1 MIKHHFMENK
11 VFSKCVAVVLAMS
24 MVFTTGLTSV
34 SHAEEARPVGEIKKI
49 DTPLEDGVYYAQVDL
64 WNASSDQASMG
75 NQALRGSMDY
85 KSRHAEDA
93 EAYDKAIVIVKD
105 KKATAL
111 LEYMPM
117 GFIGKYGFL
126 MEFDSLDAKNYQQWG
141 GLYEGS
147 SHLEIADILSIHRTK
162 DGKTVH
168 DAYNDPESSEV
179 FNGGENHA
187 RPACHDYKGGEINI
201 SDVPYPHLMAV
212 DCTPIASDRGK
223 GDGMVI
229 PETIDQYS
237 ADNYPYV
244 HVFVPVMFTIM
255 PTSGDQD
262 ARLKVDWKGAQKIE
276 NPENIL
282 EYRLYQAKQIEKG
295 IYTGESYENLQNT
308 IASVTEKMNNVWPGQ
323 DVTLNGSG
331 FNAQPKAELHNFT
344 ADEEA
349 AMIKALDDAEKALKV
364 TGADYS
370 RVNEAVKK
378 VPADLSRYTDETAK
392 AVKDAVDAV
401 DYNLTINEQDAVN
414 EMAEKINAAV
424 KALELKPEPVKP
436 ADPEKPGETDPSE
449 LEDGTYLVKGSMVK
463 TDRVSPSM
471 SDSAINHNIKLTVD
485 DGKYYVTMNFDGV
498 TYLGKHGY
506 LGTLKYFKSGFTL
519 DKYGKPLGTLA
530 DVNVESY
537 QLDKNG
543 KRLVDEYGT
552 DYPDVVT
559 FELVKEAVKDGYAPL
574 QVFVPVME
582 SISEGTGTQPV
593 YLKLNWDTVE
603 KTDADDDRFEPEEK
617 EETPAVNVADKDTGI
632 RVNAPVNTFKE
643 KVELVV
649 NAIKAD
655 TEEYRKAE
663 EALKNVGKKFKL
675 FELHFENAAGT
686 EIQPDGKVTVKYP
699 VPEGYNPDR
708 IAVYRINDNGTKTKM
723 VGVVKGGFIE
733 ITQNHFSYYAVVE
746 EGSTITDAENTAIV
760 NGNSPKT
767 GDAATMMPWMV
778 LALAAG
784 AAVVLLKRKEN

>member
-1 MIKHHFMENK
+1 MENR
-11 VFSKCVAVVLAMS
+11 VFSKCVAVLLAMS

-34 SHAEEARPVGEIKKI
+34 SHAEEARPVGEIRKI
-49 DTPLEDGVYYAQVDL
+49 DVPLDDGVYYAQVDL
-64 WNASSDQASMG
+64 WNASSNQASMG

-85 KSRHAEDA
+85 KSRHEEDA

-126 MEFDSLDAKNYQQWG
+126 MEFDALNAANYQQWG
-141 GLYEGS
+141 GIYEGN
-147 SHLEIADILSIHRTK
+147 SHLEIADVLSIHRTT
-162 DGKTVH
+162 DGKTVY
-168 DAYNDPESSEV
+168 DAYNNPESSEV
-179 FNGGENHA
+179 FNCGEKHK
-187 RPACHDYKGGEINI
+187 RPACHDYKGGKINI

-212 DCTPIASDRGK
+212 DCTPIATDRGK

-237 ADNYPYV
+237 VDNYAYV

-262 ARLKVDWKGAQKIE
+262 ARIKVDWKGAQKID

-282 EYRLYQAKQIEKG
+282 EYRLYQARQIEKG
-295 IYTGESYENLQNT
+295 IYTGESYNNLQDA
-308 IASVTEKMNNVWPGQ
+308 IASVSEKMNNVWPAQ
-323 DVTLNGSG
+323 NVTLNGSG
-331 FNAQPKAELHNFT
+331 SQAQPKAELHNFT
-344 ADEEA
+344 AEEEA
-349 AMIKALDDAEKALKV
+349 AMVKELDDAEKALKI

-370 RVNEAVKK
+370 KVNDAVKN
-378 VPADLSRYTDETAK
+378 VPKDLSRYTDETAK
-392 AVKDAVDAV
+392 AVKKAVDAV
-401 DYNLTINEQDAVN
+401 DYNLTVNDQEKVN
-414 EMAEKINAAV
+414 EMAEKINAAI
-424 KALELKPEPVKP
+424 KALELKPETVKP
-436 ADPEKPGETDPSE
+436 SEPEKPEVTDP
-449 LEDGTYLVKGSMVK
+449 LKLKDGTYLVKGEMVK

-471 SDSAINHNIKLTVD
+471 SDGAINHNIKLTVK
-485 DGKYYVTMNFDGV
+485 DGKYYATLDFDGV

-519 DKYGKPLGTLA
+519 DKYGKPAGNLEN
-530 DVNVESY
+530 VKVESY

-543 KRLVDEYGT
+543 KRLKDEYGT
-552 DYPDVVT
+552 DYPDLVT
-559 FELVKEAVKDGYAPL
+559 FELVKEALSDGYAPL

-582 SISEGTGTQPV
+582 SISEGTGTQAV
-593 YLKLNWDTVE
+593 YLKLDWSTVE
-603 KTDADDDRFEPEEK
+603 KTNADDKRFEPEEK
-617 EETPAVNVADKDTGI
+617 TETPAVNAADKNTGI
-632 RVNAPVNTFKE
+632 RVNAPANTFKE

-649 NAIKAD
+649 NTIKAGSK
-655 TEEYRKAE
+655 EYKNAEKALE
-663 EALKNVGKKFKL
+663 KTGKKFKL

-699 VPEGYNPDR
+699 IPEGYDKDK

-723 VGVVKGGFIE
+723 VGAVKGGFIE
-733 ITQNHFSYYAVVE
+733 ITQNHFSYYAIVE

-760 NGNSPKT
+760 NGNAPKT
-767 GDAATMMPWMV
+767 GDTAAMMPWML

-784 AAVVLLKRKEN
+784 SAAIALKRKED

>member
-1 MIKHHFMENK
+1 MENR
-11 VFSKCVAVVLAMS
+11 VFSKCIAVVLAMS

-34 SHAEEARPVGEIKKI
+34 SHAEEERPVGEIKKI
-49 DTPLEDGVYYAQVDL
+49 DVPLEDGVYYTQVDL

-75 NQALRGSMDY
+75 NQALRGSNDY

-93 EAYDKAIVIVKD
+93 EVYDKAIVIVKD

-126 MEFDSLDAKNYQQWG
+126 MEFDSIDAKNYQQWG
-141 GLYEGS
+141 GLYEGN
-147 SHLEIADILSIHRTK
+147 SHLEIADILSIHRTTE
-162 DGKTVH
+162 GKAVH
-168 DAYNDPESSEV
+168 DAYNDPESAEV
-179 FNGGENHA
+179 FNGGESHK
-187 RPACHDYKGGEINI
+187 RPACHDYPGGEINI

-212 DCTPIASDRGK
+212 DCTPIAADRGQ
-223 GDGMVI
+223 GDGMTI
-229 PETIDQYS
+229 PETIDQYT

-295 IYTGESYENLQNT
+295 VYTGESYDNLQNA
-308 IASVTEKMNNVWPGQ
+308 IASVTEKMNNVWPNQ
-323 DVTLNGSG
+323 DVTLDGGG
-331 FNAQPKAELHNFT
+331 FNAQPKAELHNFS
-344 ADEEA
+344 AEEEA
-349 AMIKALDDAEKALKV
+349 AMVKTLDDAEKALKI

-370 RVNEAVKK
+370 KVNEAVKK
-378 VPADLSRYTDETAK
+378 VPADLNRYTDETAK
-392 AVKDAVDAV
+392 AVKAAV
-401 DYNLTINEQDAVN
+401 EAVN
-414 EMAEKINAAV
+414 YDLTVNQQEDVDKMAERIMEAV
-424 KALELKPEPVKP
+424 KALELKPEPEKP
-436 ADPEKPGETDPSE
+436 AEPEKPGETDLSS
-449 LEDGTYLVKGSMVK
+449 LENGTYLVKGSMVK

-485 DGKYYVTMNFDGV
+485 EGKYYVTMDFEGV

-506 LGTLKYFKSGFTL
+506 LGTLKYFRTGYTL
-519 DKYGKPLGTLA
+519 DKYGKPVGKLEN
-530 DVNVESY
+530 VKVESY

-543 KRLVDEYGT
+543 KRIVDEYGT

-559 FELVKEAVKDGYAPL
+559 FELVKEALTDGYVPL

-582 SISEGTGTQPV
+582 SISAGTGTQPV
-593 YLKLNWDTVE
+593 FLKLNWDTLE
-603 KTDADDDRFEPEEK
+603 KTDDKDDRFEPEEK
-617 EETPAVNVADKDTGI
+617 TETPAVNAADKNTGI

-649 NAIKAD
+649 NTIK
-655 TEEYRKAE
+655 TESKEYKKAE

-675 FELHFENAAGT
+675 FEIHFENAAGA

-699 VPEGYNPDR
+699 IPEGYDPAK

-723 VGVVKGGFIE
+723 VGAVKGGFIE
-733 ITQNHFSYYAVVE
+733 ITQNHFSYYAIVE

-760 NGNSPKT
+760 NGKAPKT
-767 GDAATMMPWMV
+767 GDAADMMPWMV

-784 AAVVLLKRKEN
+784 ATAVLLKRKEN